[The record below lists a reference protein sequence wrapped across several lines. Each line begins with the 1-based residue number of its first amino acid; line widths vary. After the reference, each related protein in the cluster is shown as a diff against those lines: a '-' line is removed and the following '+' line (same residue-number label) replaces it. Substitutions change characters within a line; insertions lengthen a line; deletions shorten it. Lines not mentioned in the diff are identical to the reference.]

1 MKRLYAY
8 ILAAAAAV
16 LVAGSIAARPRS
28 LGGVFSFNGAEISF
42 QQMMTDSTFF
52 EINAGIDFCG
62 VLDGQVSH
70 PGVKAA
76 FSYNFMFLRQ
86 DFSTGCLAALAGV
99 GFTAGYVR
107 QNGMSPGPMAGL
119 TGKIGVEYRFHVP
132 VILSLDFTPV
142 LGMHLEGHGNY
153 SRLKLYQEGLIKA
166 YYPRLG
172 IRYVF

>member
-62 VLDGQVSH
+62 VLDGQVSR
-70 PGVKAA
+70 PGVRAA

-99 GFTAGYVR
+99 G
-107 QNGMSPGPMAGL
+107 
-119 TGKIGVEYRFHVP
+119 RFHVP

-142 LGMHLEGHGNY
+142 LGMHLEGHGND